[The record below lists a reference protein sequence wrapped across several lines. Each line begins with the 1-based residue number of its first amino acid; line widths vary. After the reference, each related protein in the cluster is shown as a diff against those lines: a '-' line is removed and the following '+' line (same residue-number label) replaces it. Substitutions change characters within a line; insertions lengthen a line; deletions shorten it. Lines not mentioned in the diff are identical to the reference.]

1 MNNFTTFSAK
11 FEREFEQERSRRL
24 ARHADLLS
32 GRVSAS
38 DDLAALHKD
47 GLLLKPSLLN
57 RSSLLAVGAR
67 VDDFV
72 RRLDCLGRL
81 RHHRLELEQERLGIA
96 TGQIFLDPAKITSEE
111 HLAQECSNVSI
122 RDPYL
127 NLPEIIDLTLDPAI
141 IRVASDY
148 FGCVPV
154 LSYVK
159 VIKTFAG
166 GIDAA
171 DTQFYHRDSGSYWIL
186 KAFIYLNDVDTN
198 GGPFCYARRSH
209 AATRGGSQFPDSIY
223 ARFDDAD
230 VAEMFG
236 RNNVIECVG
245 SVGDVWFAETIGMHK
260 GKRPDTVPLRIII
273 LTFCVEKEKGFAYN
287 PIKIRASDLAR
298 LSPLQRAVCDEL
310 AVVEETQ

>member
-1 MNNFTTFSAK
+1 MPWA
-11 FEREFEQERSRRL
+11 
-24 ARHADLLS
+24 
-32 GRVSAS
+32 AS
-38 DDLAALHKD
+38 
-47 GLLLKPSLLN
+47 PSQT
-57 RSSLLAVGAR
+57 
-67 VDDFV
+67 
-72 RRLDCLGRL
+72 
-81 RHHRLELEQERLGIA
+81 ELEQERLGTA

-186 KAFIYLNDVDTN
+186 KAFIYLND
-198 GGPFCYARRSH
+198 
-209 AATRGGSQFPDSIY
+209 
-223 ARFDDAD
+223 AD

-260 GKRPDTVPLRIII
+260 GKRPDTVPRRIII

>member
-1 MNNFTTFSAK
+1 MSNYTTFSAK
-11 FEREFEQERSRRL
+11 FEREFEQERHHRL
-24 ARHADLLS
+24 ICHGDLLS
-32 GRVSAS
+32 GRNVSSDDVSA
-38 DDLAALHKD
+38 LRQD
-47 GLLLKPSLLN
+47 GLLLKPGLLD
-57 RSSLLAVGAR
+57 RSRLLAVGAR

-81 RHHRLELEQERLGIA
+81 RHHRLELEQERLGTG

-141 IRVASDY
+141 IGVATDY

-159 VIKTFAG
+159 VIKTFTG

-198 GGPFCYARRSH
+198 GGPFCYARTSH

-236 RNNVIECVG
+236 RNNITECVG
-245 SVGDVWFAETIGMHK
+245 DVGDVWFAETIGMHK
-260 GKRPDTVPLRIII
+260 GKRPNTVPRRIVI
-273 LTFCVEKEKGFAYN
+273 LTFCVEKEKGFTYN
-287 PIKIRASDLAR
+287 PIKIRAADLAR

-310 AVVEETQ
+310 EVVEEIQ